1 MQINGRLETSLSSE
15 TPLTFENTAA
25 SGVVGSIA
33 REGHRVIYTPAET
46 LSFVNS
52 ILPSN
57 FGKIELG
64 ENSVVEYT
72 PPDLSYKLNK
82 PVAIIPSQTEY
93 FVNVPMLTGH
103 VLTSKNDDGSETEWS
118 GAITC
123 SSLNGIVLNSTG
135 LNLIPP
141 TGNTRTFIRPIRDAV
156 PPPPLTGVG
165 LEQIPFEL
173 LYYDAVTAELIRS
186 GGAITGSA
194 LNIGT
199 GSITCGAI
207 TGSSLNVTGAITGTS
222 LNGNGSNITSLNA
235 VNLSGNINIARI
247 PDVSSK
253 VPWLTNE
260 LWAAYNSSTLYSN
273 WSNGYRFTGGG
284 HMGRS
289 TFIKSGQDGGEWT
302 QIELQNTHIVINAD
316 SWAQASRTTTINLF
330 ADQIYS
336 KGAFL
341 HYSDDRLKHNE
352 IIINNGL
359 DVIRQLSPQKYQKT
373 KIKLDADYNGDLSG
387 IKWHWE
393 TGFIA
398 QDVLQIEDLS
408 YCVNHDN
415 SINADG
421 EATDVYSLNY
431 NDIFVYNVGATQELD
446 VKVTLLEGKNIF
458 LEQENLRMKTALNIL
473 LVAAGQNT
481 I

>member
-1 MQINGRLETSLSSE
+1 
-15 TPLTFENTAA
+15 
-25 SGVVGSIA
+25 
-33 REGHRVIYTPAET
+33 
-46 LSFVNS
+46 
-52 ILPSN
+52 
-57 FGKIELG
+57 
-64 ENSVVEYT
+64 
-72 PPDLSYKLNK
+72 
-82 PVAIIPSQTEY
+82 
-93 FVNVPMLTGH
+93 
-103 VLTSKNDDGSETEWS
+103 
-118 GAITC
+118 
-123 SSLNGIVLNSTG
+123 
-135 LNLIPP
+135 
-141 TGNTRTFIRPIRDAV
+141 
-156 PPPPLTGVG
+156 
-165 LEQIPFEL
+165 L